1 MRFLIF
7 DPNQSENSQYV
18 LVTGATGFIG
28 AHVVDQLLSRGIRV
42 RGATRSLAK
51 GDAMIKA
58 RPQYAGQLDF
68 VQIND
73 FDEMTGTEQLGVFDE
88 AVKGVDGVVHTAS
101 VRFPFPLYTPHEL
114 ESTAN
119 QPNQTSP

>member
-1 MRFLIF
+1 
-7 DPNQSENSQYV
+7 
-18 LVTGATGFIG
+18 
-28 AHVVDQLLSRGIRV
+28 V

-73 FDEMTGTEQLGVFDE
+73 FDEMTDTEQLGVFDE

-101 VRFPFPLYTPHEL
+101 VRFPFPLYTPHVPET
-114 ESTAN
+114 TAN